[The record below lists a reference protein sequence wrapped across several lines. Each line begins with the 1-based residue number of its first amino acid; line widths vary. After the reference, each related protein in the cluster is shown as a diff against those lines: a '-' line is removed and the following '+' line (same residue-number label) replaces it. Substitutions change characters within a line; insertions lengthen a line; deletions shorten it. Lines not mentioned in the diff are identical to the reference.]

1 LLKRLDINGNPYIGV
16 FCRAS
21 DSLALVSRDAD
32 SGLMAEL
39 HEALE
44 VPLARITLGGSRV
57 IGALCALNSA
67 GVAVGDLTSEGELEL
82 LRGFLPEGPRVLR
95 LATRFNA
102 IGNNVL
108 VNDRTALVHP
118 EMGRATVRKL
128 SDFWGVEVERGTIA
142 GMKTVGSAAMVTN
155 KGVLC
160 HPKATEQERKLL
172 SELFK
177 LPVTVGTANYG
188 SPMIG
193 ACAVANSKGA
203 VAGSSTTGIEMGRL
217 EEALGFL

>member
-1 LLKRLDINGNPYIGV
+1 MLKRLDINGNPYIGV
-16 FCRAS
+16 FCHAS

-32 SGLMAEL
+32 DRFIAEL
-39 HEALE
+39 QEALE
-44 VPLARITLGGSRV
+44 VPMVRITLGGSRV
-57 IGALCALNSA
+57 IGSLCTLNSA
-67 GVAVGDLTSEGELEL
+67 GVVVGDLTSEGELEL
-82 LRGFLPEGPRVLR
+82 VRRSLPPGARALR
-95 LATRFNA
+95 LSTRFNA

-108 VNDRTALVHP
+108 VNDRAALVHP
-118 EMGRATVRKL
+118 DMGRASCRKL
-128 SDFWGVEVERGTIA
+128 GDVLGVQVERGTIA
-142 GMKTVGSAAMVTN
+142 GMKTVGSAAAVTN

-160 HPKATEQERKLL
+160 HPKVTAPERKLL
-172 SELFK
+172 SAIFK

-217 EEALGFL
+217 EEAFGFL